1 MDTTNLDYWHPVDP
15 SAKRGKNGDHR
26 LPSSSIVNNVLLYSF
41 YFIHNV
47 SFDLICAGLSYLD
60 HAISCLRECVSLVFL
75 CKG

>member
-1 MDTTNLDYWHPVDP
+1 
-15 SAKRGKNGDHR
+15 
-26 LPSSSIVNNVLLYSF
+26 VNNVLLYSF

-75 CKG
+75 CNG